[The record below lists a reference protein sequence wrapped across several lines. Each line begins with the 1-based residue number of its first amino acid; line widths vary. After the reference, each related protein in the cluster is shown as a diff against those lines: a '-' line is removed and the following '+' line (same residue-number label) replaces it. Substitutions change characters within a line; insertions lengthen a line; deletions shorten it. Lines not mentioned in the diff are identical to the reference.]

1 MGFFVTLL
9 NDTPLATKGGLRTEE
24 QAQVRGIPVTWN
36 DLSELGFNRTVQAYF
51 MYP

>member
-36 DLSELGFNRTVQAYF
+36 DLSELGFNCTVQAYF